1 MIVNL
6 FFNERGRARSRGA
19 YHPLRRKRYPFTN
32 NEKIVVKLAASIKGM
47 TMADYISSVVVPKAK
62 QDAKTINEIFDT
74 L

>member
-19 YHPLRRKRYPFTN
+19 YHPLRKRYPFTR
-32 NEKIVVKLAASIKGM
+32 NEKIVVKLAASLKDM
-47 TMADYISSVVVPKAK
+47 TMGDYIRSVVVPKAS
-62 QDAKTINEIFDT
+62 QDAKKINEIIDT